1 MPLDPEI
8 KTIVD
13 AWNRSGIPGFNTMT
27 PQEARRTHAQLER
40 PPSAISLP
48 SVRDRHIPGP
58 GGDLRVRIYRPE
70 GEAPLPALV
79 YFHGG
84 GWVMGSIETID
95 ARCRALAQG
104 ADCVV
109 ISPDYRLAPE
119 DPYPAAAEDC
129 FEVTKWVVASS
140 AGLGVDPDRV
150 AVGGDSAGGNL
161 AAVVA
166 LMSRDRGGPKLRFQ
180 LLVYPTT
187 SNRSDFPS
195 HIENATGY
203 LLTTAEVRWYL
214 DQYAPDTSSREEPYC
229 APLLAQ
235 RLRGL
240 PPAMVITAEYDPLRD
255 EGEAYA
261 HRLQEDGVPTYL
273 RRYDGLVHGFFGMG
287 EVSQRA
293 RAAVDDACAALREA
307 YR

>member
-40 PPSAISLP
+40 PPSTISLP

-58 GGDLRVRIYRPE
+58 GGDLRVRIYRPK

-150 AVGGDSAGGNL
+150 V
-161 AAVVA
+161 
-166 LMSRDRGGPKLRFQ
+166 
-180 LLVYPTT
+180 
-187 SNRSDFPS
+187 
-195 HIENATGY
+195 
-203 LLTTAEVRWYL
+203 
-214 DQYAPDTSSREEPYC
+214 
-229 APLLAQ
+229 
-235 RLRGL
+235 
-240 PPAMVITAEYDPLRD
+240 
-255 EGEAYA
+255 
-261 HRLQEDGVPTYL
+261 
-273 RRYDGLVHGFFGMG
+273 
-287 EVSQRA
+287 
-293 RAAVDDACAALREA
+293 
-307 YR
+307 